1 MGLDAGWTQVRDII
15 CIKKE
20 TSEFWT
26 FLSTD
31 KALTLPNMVILSLV
45 LKSKQNQHISVF
57 ARSST
62 RAAFGPFDLLS
73 MTWELIKLQKGGGL
87 SIPTRHLDIVGTP
100 NPVCHSVRC
109 RGHIIAEQGH
119 CFQCRRDLDE
129 KFHPSFGFQIEF
141 RCWQG
146 LPMDWG
152 FIADGSRRDFYCLS
166 WPYLGS
172 LLCPILVG
180 LLLHLLSWL
189 ASKRVHRF
197 SR

>member
-1 MGLDAGWTQVRDII
+1 
-15 CIKKE
+15 
-20 TSEFWT
+20 
-26 FLSTD
+26 
-31 KALTLPNMVILSLV
+31 MVILALV
-45 LKSKQNQHISVF
+45 QKSKQNQHISVF

-62 RAAFGPFDLLS
+62 RAAVGPFDLLS
-73 MTWELIKLQKGGGL
+73 MTWELIKWQKGGGL

-109 RGHIIAEQGH
+109 RGHIIAVIA
-119 CFQCRRDLDE
+119 FNARRDLDV
-129 KFHPSFGFQIEF
+129 KFHQIFGFQIEF

-180 LLLHLLSWL
+180 LLLLVLSRL

-197 SR
+197 SRYTGRGGSIWIRIGHRSLWYTLGVSSDHNNVQGWI